1 MIAANEIPVCVLASG
16 KSRRFGSPKGLV
28 KLQGRPLI
36 AHVIARIEAQT
47 SAPIIVNAAA
57 GGVYAELGYPLS
69 PDRAGA
75 SLGPLAGLQAAMAW
89 GGEGGF
95 SHIATAPLDTPFLPS
110 DLIERLAATGAP
122 AIAASLGRW
131 HPVTGLWPCDLA
143 GQLLDYLETGKR
155 SAHGWAEHC
164 GANVAEFAA
173 GGDAR
178 DPFWNI
184 NTPADLAEAEAA
196 LPASD

>member
-1 MIAANEIPVCVLASG
+1 MIAAIDIPVCVLAG
-16 KSRRFGSPKGLV
+16 GESRRFGSPKGSVPLH
-28 KLQGRPLI
+28 GRPLI
-36 AHVIARIEAQT
+36 AHVIERIKTQT
-47 SAPIIVNAAA
+47 DAPIIVNAGADSI
-57 GGVYAELGYPLS
+57 YAEMGCPMC
-69 PDRAGA
+69 PDRAGL
-75 SLGPLAGLQAAMAW
+75 SLGPLAGLHAAMVW

-95 SHIATAPLDTPFLPS
+95 SHIATVALDTPFLPP
-110 DLIERLAATGAP
+110 DLIARLAEAGAP

-143 GQLLDYLETGKR
+143 EELLAYLQSGRR

-173 GGDAR
+173 GPDAR

-196 LPASD
+196 LRGSD

>member
-1 MIAANEIPVCVLASG
+1 MIAANDIPVCVLASG
-16 KSRRFGSPKGLV
+16 ESRRFGSPKGLV
-28 KLQGRPLI
+28 PLNGRPLI

-47 SAPIIVNAAA
+47 TAPIVINAEV
-57 GGVYAELGYPLS
+57 GGVYAQIGNTMI

-75 SLGPLAGLQAAMAW
+75 SLGPLAGLHAAMAW
-89 GGEGGF
+89 GGERGF
-95 SHIATAPLDTPFLPS
+95 SHIATVALDTPFLPVN
-110 DLIERLAATGAP
+110 LLERLAATGAP

-131 HPVTGLWPCDLA
+131 HPITGLWPCDLA
-143 GQLLDYLETGKR
+143 DDVLAYLNIGKR

-164 GANVAEFAA
+164 DANVAEFAA
-173 GGDAR
+173 DERER

-196 LPASD
+196 LRGYD

>member
-16 KSRRFGSPKGLV
+16 ESRRFGSPKGLV

-36 AHVIARIEAQT
+36 AHVIARIETQT
-47 SAPIIVNAAA
+47 SAPITVNAAA
-57 GGVYAELGYPLS
+57 GSVYAELGLPMS
-69 PDRAGA
+69 PDRVGP
-75 SLGPLAGLQAAMAW
+75 SLGPLAGLHAAMAW

-95 SHIATAPLDTPFLPS
+95 SQIVTVALDTPVLPRN
-110 DLIERLAATGAP
+110 LIERLAATGAP

-131 HPVTGLWPCDLA
+131 HPVTGLWPCNLA
-143 GQLLDYLETGKR
+143 EQLLAYLETGKR

-164 GANVAEFAA
+164 SANVAEFAA

-196 LPASD
+196 LRASD